1 MSKLDGGR
9 GVRVDSMK
17 LRKDLAK
24 LKLWFTFDDCLK
36 DA

>member
-1 MSKLDGGR
+1 MMAYRVK
-9 GVRVDSMK
+9 VDSMK
-17 LRKDLAK
+17 LGKDLAK